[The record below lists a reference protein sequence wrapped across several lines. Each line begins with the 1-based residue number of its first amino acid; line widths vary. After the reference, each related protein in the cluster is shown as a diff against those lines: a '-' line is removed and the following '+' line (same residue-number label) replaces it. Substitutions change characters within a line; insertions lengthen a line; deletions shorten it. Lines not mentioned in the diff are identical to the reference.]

1 MLKTTVTDH
10 GTDQVH
16 PCVVTLRSLNV
27 FHARVT
33 NTRLSHGVIFDICV
47 VKLHNTYGAQDTFFL
62 TKGRFMCVHVKCQ
75 GLLISGP
82 GDEFIN
88 VTATK

>member
-33 NTRLSHGVIFDICV
+33 NTRLSHGVIFDMCGEATQHLWRTRHV
-47 VKLHNTYGAQDTFFL
+47 FL
-62 TKGRFMCVHVKCQ
+62 TKGRFMCVHVKCL